1 MAPSAIAR
9 IRAICLALPEATE
22 RSFGGHTAPAFRV
35 RDKLFVM
42 TSEDGTSMTMKGD
55 RGVQAALIAADPE
68 RYFSPKYVGPKGWV
82 GVTLTRPAGIDWDEV
97 EELIM
102 ESYCLIAPKKLAAQV
117 VAEATNDR
125 G

>member
-1 MAPSAIAR
+1 MAASVLSR
-9 IRAICLALPEATE
+9 IRAICLSLPEATE

-35 RDKLFVM
+35 REKLFVM
-42 TSEDGTSMTMKGD
+42 TSEDGTSMTLKGD
-55 RGVQAALIAADPE
+55 RGVQASLIAADPD

-82 GVTLTRPAGIDWDEV
+82 GVQLTRPAGIDWDEL

-117 VAEATNDR
+117 VADATEP